1 MRSFKSIGFNFIF
14 PCFYLVV
21 FYAMSGKLKDFTI
34 IVENIY
40 SVTFILVLVLIF
52 SVNVVKANQQ
62 GISKGLYFLDFTF
75 RRKTW
80 REIKF
85 YLEVDEIYSGQYGDS
100 TVHALWFV
108 DQNDKVCLRV
118 KKKFRKNIDE
128 LLRVVD
134 RFEDKHNQKL
144 VIRNPYLMK
153 NGWTKVDYSSSKIN
167 S

>member
-14 PCFYLVV
+14 PGIYLVV
-21 FYAMSGKLKDFTI
+21 FYTISSKLKDFTI

-40 SVTFILVLVLIF
+40 SVAFILVLVLLF

-128 LLRVVD
+128 LLRIVD

-144 VIRNPYLMK
+144 VIRTPYLMK
-153 NGWTKVDYSSSKIN
+153 NGWTKVDYSSLKIN

>member
-1 MRSFKSIGFNFIF
+1 MSFKSIGFNFIF
-14 PCFYLVV
+14 LGVYLVV
-21 FYAMSGKLKDFTI
+21 FYAMSSKLEDFTI

-40 SVTFILVLVLIF
+40 SVAFILVLVLLF

-128 LLRVVD
+128 LLRIVD

-144 VIRNPYLMK
+144 VIRTPYLMK
-153 NGWTKVDYSSSKIN
+153 NGWTKVDYSSLKIN

>member
-14 PCFYLVV
+14 PCIYLVV
-21 FYAMSGKLKDFTI
+21 FYAMSSKLKDFTI

-85 YLEVDEIYSGQYGDS
+85 YLEVDEIYSGEYGDS

-128 LLRVVD
+128 LLRIVD

-144 VIRNPYLMK
+144 VIRSPYLMK
-153 NGWTKVDYSSSKIN
+153 NGWTKVDYSSLKIN